1 MLALFALTMAAPAA
15 PAETGSKISVVSRP
29 GAFAPSYGS
38 ALPPLGYV
46 HFCHR
51 HPADCVATGS
61 RGAPVKLSEARW
73 LQLTQ
78 INDHINRKI
87 VPITDQDLHNV
98 PEHWDYPVNEGDC
111 EDYVLLKR
119 QYLAGL
125 GWPIDALL
133 ITVVLDR
140 NNDGHAVLTVV
151 TDIGEFVLDNQNP
164 EILAWGDT
172 GYRFLKRQSRE
183 DPRQWTALS
192 PIGDFRAGRVAAP
205 QGADR

>member
-1 MLALFALTMAAPAA
+1 VALFVALAMAAPAT
-15 PAETGSKISVVSRP
+15 PAETGSRISVASG

-46 HFCHR
+46 QFCNR
-51 HPADCVATGS
+51 HPADCLPGAS
-61 RGAPVKLSEARW
+61 RAAPVQLSEARW
-73 LQLTQ
+73 LQLVQ
-78 INDHINRKI
+78 INDYVNRSI
-87 VPITDQDLHNV
+87 APVTDQELHKV
-98 PEHWDYPVNEGDC
+98 PEHWDYPVNQGDC

-119 QYLAGL
+119 RYLAGL

-133 ITVVLDR
+133 ITVVLDH

-151 TDIGEFVLDNQNP
+151 TDGGEFVLDNQNP
-164 EILAWGDT
+164 EIVAWRDT

-183 DPRQWTALS
+183 DPRQWSALS
-192 PIGDFRAGRVAAP
+192 PIGDARAGRVAGP